1 MSFVLVTGA
10 SSGIGEVFARQL
22 AAEKQNLI
30 LVARRA
36 GKLEALAS
44 ELAGQHGIQAEVIAS
59 DLSAP
64 DGAETLAD
72 TIIERG
78 YQLSGLINNAGFGD
92 QGKFDELALERQQ
105 NMVQVNISSLVTLTW
120 KLVPLLRTQPG
131 SFIINVASIASF
143 QAGPYMAVY
152 YATKAFVLS
161 FSESIR
167 EELRSSGI
175 SVSALCPGPTESEF
189 AQHAHVD
196 STPLFRS
203 GVIMTAEAVVKQA
216 LTKRRNAIVIPGLHN
231 LLLIWS
237 SKFAPRW
244 LSRRVTGQLQK

>member
-30 LVARRA
+30 LVARREE
-36 GKLEALAS
+36 KLQALAS
-44 ELAGQHGIQAEVIAS
+44 ELASQHGIQAEVIAS
-59 DLSAP
+59 DLSTP
-64 DGAETLAD
+64 DGAETLAN

-78 YQLSGLINNAGFGD
+78 YGLSGLVNNAGFGD
-92 QGKFDELALERQQ
+92 RGKFDELALERQQ
-105 NMVQVNISSLVTLTW
+105 NMIQVNIASLVALTW
-120 KLVPLLRTQPG
+120 KLVPLLRKQPS

-167 EELRSSGI
+167 EELHRDHI
-175 SVSALCPGPTESEF
+175 SVSALCPGPTDSEF
-189 AQHAHVD
+189 AQQAHMD
-196 STPLFRS
+196 GTALFSS
-203 GVIMTAEAVVKQA
+203 GVMMTTEAVVKQA
-216 LTKRRNAIVIPGLHN
+216 LAKRRKAIVIPGLRN

-244 LSRRVTGQLQK
+244 LSRRVAGQLQK

>member
-22 AAEKQNLI
+22 AAGKQNLI
-30 LVARRA
+30 LVARRED
-36 GKLEALAS
+36 KLQALAS
-44 ELAGQHGIQAEVIAS
+44 ELASRHGIQAEVIAS
-59 DLSAP
+59 DLSTRE
-64 DGAETLAD
+64 GAEKLAD
-72 TIIERG
+72 TITERG
-78 YQLSGLINNAGFGD
+78 YGISGLINNAGFGD
-92 QGKFDELALERQQ
+92 RGTFNELALERQQ
-105 NMVQVNISSLVTLTW
+105 NMIQVNIASLVTLTW
-120 KLVPLLRTQPG
+120 KLVPLLKQQPG

-175 SVSALCPGPTESEF
+175 SVSALCPGPTDSEF
-189 AQHAHVD
+189 AQHAHMD
-196 STPLFRS
+196 GTPLFRS
-203 GVIMTAEAVVKQA
+203 GVMMTTEAVVKQA
-216 LTKRRNAIVIPGLHN
+216 LAKRRNAIVIPGLRN

-244 LSRRVTGQLQK
+244 LSRRVAGQLQK